1 MMMSVAGSGGVVH
14 PLAIERRKPLPRW
27 VWLAVGGSL
36 LAHAAGAAWLYSQK
50 FEVPTPAP
58 PIRERIIETELWTP
72 PKPPEPQVA
81 ETPAREPPRPLR
93 AHQPP
98 AVTPSDVATSPIPA
112 TDAPSEAPPV
122 NVALNLNP
130 TAPVGTGDRPAP
142 DPAPP
147 TIRNPSWLRQPT
159 AAQMERAYPRAAA
172 AAGVSGA
179 ATLSCRVQA
188 NGGVTDCAVLS
199 ETPAGEGFGR
209 AALSL
214 SRHFRMSPRTVD
226 GQAVEGA
233 RVIIPLR
240 FALG

>member
-14 PLAIERRKPLPRW
+14 PLATERRKPLPRW

-36 LAHAAGAAWLYSQK
+36 LAHAAGAAWLYGQR
-50 FEVPTPAP
+50 FELPPAP
-58 PIRERIIETELWTP
+58 PAPPERIIDTRLWTP
-72 PKPPEPQVA
+72 PKPPPPQPVEA
-81 ETPAREPPRPLR
+81 PAVEPPRPLR
-93 AHQPP
+93 SHQPP
-98 AVTPSDVATSPIPA
+98 AVVATEVPPSPIPA
-112 TDAPSEAPPV
+112 AETPSEAPPAAAAV
-122 NVALNLNP
+122 NLDPA
-130 TAPVGTGDRPAP
+130 AAVGAGERPAP

-147 TIRNPSWLRQPT
+147 TIRNPAWVRQPT
-159 AAQMERAYPRAAA
+159 AAQMDRAYPRAAA

-188 NGGVTDCAVLS
+188 SGGVTDCVVLS

-233 RVIIPLR
+233 RVVIPLR
-240 FALG
+240 FAVG